1 MPVFLLASK
10 TLKTLNAYF
19 SPSWGG
25 GGEGK
30 GRENLFLKIFER
42 EDVDEVVLDERQV
55 DQFPGGE

>member
-1 MPVFLLASK
+1 MTDQGLELHVS
-10 TLKTLNAYF
+10 T
-19 SPSWGG
+19 G